1 MRIVIT
7 GGSGNVGTA
16 LLRRLHGGGHQLVAV
31 SRRRPPDVDPYRD
44 VEWIE
49 ADLARDDVLDD
60 LTSACNAA
68 DAVVH
73 TAWLIQPSHDRELMR
88 RTNQHGTRAIAE
100 AAVAARVP
108 HLVHLS
114 SIGAY
119 SPADAVGAEVTEEW
133 ATDGVPTSSYSVDKA
148 AAERLLDDFEPALTI
163 TRLRPSLILQ
173 ADAAGEVARYFLGP
187 LVPTRLLRRPVLRFA
202 PWPRQLSVQFVH
214 ADDVAAAIEIIL
226 AGRVGGAVN
235 VAAGPPVDRAVFAD
249 LFGGVGPPVA
259 PKVLRAAAALT
270 WRLRLQPTEAGW
282 LDLAMTLPLLDTT
295 RLRELGWSPE
305 HPGPEVLADFVSALA
320 RGEGGRGPLLYPER
334 A

>member
-16 LLRRLHGGGHQLVAV
+16 LLRRLHGGGHELVAV
-31 SRRRPPDVDPYRD
+31 SRRRPPDTDPYRG

-49 ADLARDDVLDD
+49 ADLATEDALPA
-60 LTSACNAA
+60 LTRACDGA

-88 RTNQHGTRAIAE
+88 RTNQHGTRAVAQ
-100 AAVAARVP
+100 AAVAAQVS

-119 SPADAVGAEVTEEW
+119 SPGPTSTPVTEDW
-133 ATDGVPTSSYSVDKA
+133 ATNGVPTSAYSVDKA
-148 AAERLLDDFEPALTI
+148 AAERILDEFEPALTI

-202 PWPRQLSVQFVH
+202 PWPRTLSVQFVH
-214 ADDVAAAIEIIL
+214 ADDVAAAIDTLL
-226 AGRVGGAVN
+226 ARRVRGAFN
-235 VAAGPPVDRAVFAD
+235 VAAEPPIDRAVFAD
-249 LFGGVGPPVA
+249 LFGGVGPPAA
-259 PKVLRAAAALT
+259 PKLLRVVAALT
-270 WRLRLQPTEAGW
+270 WRLRLQPTEPGW

-305 HPGPEVLADFVSALA
+305 HPGTEVLTGFVAALA
-320 RGEGGRGPLLYPER
+320 HGEGGRGPLLYPER